1 MKKFLSKMFVCCCVC
16 LMIVGCSK
24 EENESTG
31 SIYGFVSDYSNA
43 NAPIAG
49 ATVTLNSKGQTK
61 TTGSDGRFEFSNL
74 EPGTYSISVSANG
87 YQTTSK
93 QVSVRA
99 GQSAN
104 CDFQL
109 EIGRAEVDINPV
121 SLIFGKDVE
130 ETSFSIINKSNRQ
143 LNYTISNYP
152 NYIKVTPASGTIAAK
167 GEQAIRISVVNRKT
181 ISETKNGQITV
192 NIGNDSYNI
201 SFNIEPYQGEMVSV
215 DVNPQTLNFDK
226 DTEKLT
232 FTMTSNNSFDQNYQI
247 TSNLDIL
254 TVEPSSGTLTAKGQ
268 STISVSVNDRKNVSN
283 ARNGQLT
290 IDLNGSTFVVS
301 VNVAKYEEGVET
313 PDDGGD
319 SKGVVSNGLYAYYTF
334 EGDTNDLTD
343 TELNAVG
350 VNTSFEESF
359 NGTQALSI
367 PGKATS
373 YLSIPDGLV
382 DQKKM
387 SISFWAKDLQD
398 GHIFHAKCNWRAE
411 SNTNAVFMLV
421 VENGMLKYVAQNYN
435 IRYLWEDSP
444 AFTHNSLEGWHMI
457 TLVSDYDVTSYN
469 QITTLLYID
478 GVYVDVVT
486 EHGSDSSLE
495 PSFDNSSKFVL
506 GGDMLSQNAGN
517 NNPPMINATKLTID
531 NFRVY
536 KYRTL
541 TKEEIKEIYNSE
553 KK

>member
-109 EIGRAEVDINPV
+109 EVGRAEVDINPV
-121 SLIFGKDVE
+121 SIIFGKDVE

-226 DTEKLT
+226 DIEKLT

-254 TVEPSSGTLTAKGQ
+254 TVEPSSGTLTAKSQ

-301 VNVAKYEEGVET
+301 VNVAKYEEGGET

-398 GHIFHAKCNWRAE
+398 GHVFHAI
-411 SNTNAVFMLV
+411 SNEYYKYPAFMLA
-421 VENGMLKYVAQNYN
+421 VENGMLKFVVSNYN
-435 IRYLWEDSP
+435 IRYRWVESP

-457 TLVSDYDVTSYN
+457 TLVSDYDETVEY
-469 QITTLLYID
+469 QTTTKLFID
-478 GVYVDVVT
+478 GVYIDVVT
-486 EHGSDSSLE
+486 ESAGDDE
-495 PSFDNSSKFVL
+495 YENTSKFVL
-506 GGDMLSQNAGN
+506 GGDMSIENDGSGRSPAL
-517 NNPPMINATKLTID
+517 NATRLIID

>member
-1 MKKFLSKMFVCCCVC
+1 MRKFLSKMFVCCCVC

-24 EENESTG
+24 EGDESTG
-31 SIYGFVSDYSNA
+31 SIYGFVSDYGNA

-74 EPGTYSISVSANG
+74 EPGAYSLSVSANG

-109 EIGRAEVDINPV
+109 EVGRAEVDINPV
-121 SLIFGKDVE
+121 SIVFGKDVE
-130 ETSFSIINKSNRQ
+130 ETSFSINNKSNRQ

-152 NYIKVTPASGTIAAK
+152 NYINVTPASGTIAAK

-301 VNVAKYEEGVET
+301 VNVAKYEEGGD
-313 PDDGGD
+313 PDDKPDDTPSGEI
-319 SKGVVSNGLYAYYTF
+319 STIRGLLLYYTF
-334 EGDTNDLTD
+334 DNDNADNAYRDNDHGFIVENASFITD
-343 TELNAVG
+343 TP
-350 VNTSFEESF
+350 
-359 NGTQALSI
+359 NGK
-367 PGKATS
+367 GKAISLERENYIRIPSNVVAEKTAITISMWVKDFGTGYLFKTGSTPGWPGAPTLFINDDNTMEIYYNRWNS
-373 YLSIPDGLV
+373 YTTGFSFQRYQSSGWHMLTFVYDSSNETCTILIDGRKV
-382 DQKKM
+382 DTG
-387 SISFWAKDLQD
+387 SISFGLQTD
-398 GHIFHAKCNWRAE
+398 GENMQIGGTDPMKVDNVRIHSVALEDKEIAEIYAAE
-411 SNTNAVFMLV
+411 S
-421 VENGMLKYVAQNYN
+421 K
-435 IRYLWEDSP
+435 
-444 AFTHNSLEGWHMI
+444 
-457 TLVSDYDVTSYN
+457 
-469 QITTLLYID
+469 
-478 GVYVDVVT
+478 
-486 EHGSDSSLE
+486 
-495 PSFDNSSKFVL
+495 
-506 GGDMLSQNAGN
+506 
-517 NNPPMINATKLTID
+517 
-531 NFRVY
+531 
-536 KYRTL
+536 
-541 TKEEIKEIYNSE
+541 
-553 KK
+553 

>member
-1 MKKFLSKMFVCCCVC
+1 MKKIYSQLIMCVC
-16 LMIVGCSK
+16 ICLMMAGCTK
-24 EENESTG
+24 DAEVLTG
-31 SIYGFVSDYSNA
+31 TISGFVSDYTNA
-43 NAPIAG
+43 NTAIAG
-49 ATVTLNSKGQTK
+49 ATVTLNSKGLTK
-61 TTGSDGRFEFSNL
+61 TTGSDGRFEFLKL
-74 EPGTYSISVSANG
+74 EPGTYSISVTANG
-87 YQTTSK
+87 FQATTK
-93 QVSVRA
+93 QVTVYA
-99 GQSAN
+99 GQTAT

-109 EIGRAEVDINPV
+109 EVGNVDVDIDP
-121 SLIFGKDVE
+121 ITITFGKSVE
-130 ETSFSIINKSNRQ
+130 QASFSINNKSNQ
-143 LNYTISNYP
+143 SLNYTISSYP
-152 NYIKVTPASGTIAAK
+152 DYIEVSPASGAVAAK
-167 GEQAIRISVVNRKT
+167 GKQSVSVTVVNRKS
-181 ISETKNGQITV
+181 INEPKNGQITV
-192 NIGNDSYNI
+192 NVGNNSYI
-201 SFNIEPYQGEMVSV
+201 VSFSIEPYQEEKASV

-301 VNVAKYEEGVET
+301 VNVAKYEEGGET

-319 SKGVVSNGLYAYYTF
+319 SKGVVSNGLYTYYTF

-398 GHIFHAKCNWRAE
+398 GHIFHAI
-411 SNTNAVFMLV
+411 SNEYYKYPAFMLA
-421 VENGMLKYVAQNYN
+421 VENGMLKFVVSNYN
-435 IRYLWEDSP
+435 IRYRWVESP

-457 TLVSDYDVTSYN
+457 TLVSDYDETVEY
-469 QITTLLYID
+469 QTTTKLFID
-478 GVYVDVVT
+478 GVYIDVVT
-486 EHGSDSSLE
+486 ESAGDDE
-495 PSFDNSSKFVL
+495 YENTSKFVL
-506 GGDMLSQNAGN
+506 GGDMSIENDGSGRSPAL
-517 NNPPMINATKLTID
+517 NATRLIID

-541 TKEEIKEIYNSE
+541 TKEEVKEIYDSE